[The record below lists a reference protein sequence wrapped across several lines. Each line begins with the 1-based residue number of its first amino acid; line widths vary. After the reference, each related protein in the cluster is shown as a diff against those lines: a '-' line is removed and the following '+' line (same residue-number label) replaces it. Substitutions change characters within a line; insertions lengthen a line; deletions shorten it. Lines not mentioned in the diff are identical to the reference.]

1 MTAAADV
8 APPPAAPPAPPDAP
22 GRWSAVWGLTAV
34 LLGTFLSTLNGRLS
48 TFGLNDIRGA
58 IHAGFDEGAWITTAQ
73 TAAQM
78 LVVPLAVWF
87 GGVYGT
93 RKVLLWSALGFAA
106 VSLVKPFAPNLAILL
121 ALQFAGGVTS
131 GFFVPLTVGF
141 ILRAMPPRLWP
152 YGIAIYALNLE
163 FSLNISASIE
173 GFYADHLS
181 WKWIFWQ
188 SVPIALAMAACL
200 HFGARPEPRN
210 PDAKPHDVF
219 GLATGGVGL
228 AVIYAALDQGNRV
241 DWLNSGMIWG
251 LFIAGAISLAAF
263 IIHELRTDH
272 PFMDL
277 KVLTQPPFPSVAVLI
292 GILRLT
298 ILSTAYLI
306 PTFLGGVRGF
316 RALEMGPT
324 LLWIAA
330 PQLLVCAFA
339 GVTLRRIDARMS
351 ASLGFVLI
359 AAACLM
365 VAHALTPLWGSDQFW
380 PSQLLQAVGQS
391 FALTGIV
398 FYSVQHITP
407 AAALTLGAFSQI
419 ARLMGGEIGQAF
431 VVTFVRVRS
440 QIADNLIGLHVVA
453 GDAAVDQRVRALGAA
468 TARLGDTA
476 ATTTRG
482 AALLSSSVRAAATT
496 QAVIDGYVM
505 IAAFAALGMLLLAA
519 QPAPA
524 PDHPAAPRLMF
535 RKREAAQA

>member
-1 MTAAADV
+1 VTAAAQ
-8 APPPAAPPAPPDAP
+8 PSPAPAPADAA
-22 GRWSAVWGLTAV
+22 GRWSSVWGLAAV

-78 LVVPLAVWF
+78 LVVPVAIWF

-93 RKVLLWSALGFAA
+93 RRVLLWSALGFAV
-106 VSLVKPFAPNLAILL
+106 VSFFKPFAPNLAILL
-121 ALQFAGGVTS
+121 VLQFAGGVTS
-131 GFFVPLTVGF
+131 GFFIPLTVGF
-141 ILRAMPPRLWP
+141 ILRTMPPRIWP

-163 FSLNISASIE
+163 LSLNISASIE

-210 PDAKPHDVF
+210 PDTKPHDVF

-251 LFIAGAISLAAF
+251 LLIAGTISLAAF
-263 IIHELRTDH
+263 VIHELRTDH

-277 KVLTQPPFPSVAVLI
+277 KVLAKPPFLSVAVMI

-316 RALEMGPT
+316 RALEMGRT
-324 LLWIAA
+324 LLWIAT

-339 GVTLRRIDARMS
+339 GLTLRRIDARLS
-351 ASLGFVLI
+351 ASLGFILI
-359 AAACLM
+359 AGACLM
-365 VAHALTPLWGSDQFW
+365 VAHGLTPLWGSDQFW

-398 FYSVQHITP
+398 FYAVQHITP

-440 QIADNLIGLHVVA
+440 QTADNLIGLHVVA
-453 GDAAVDQRVRALGAA
+453 GDAAVDQRVRLLGAA

-476 ATTTRG
+476 ATATRG
-482 AALLSSSVRAAATT
+482 ADLLASSVRAAATT

-505 IAAFAALGMLLLAA
+505 IAAFAALGMLLLVA
-519 QPAPA
+519 QPAPS

-535 RKREAAQA
+535 RRREPAQA